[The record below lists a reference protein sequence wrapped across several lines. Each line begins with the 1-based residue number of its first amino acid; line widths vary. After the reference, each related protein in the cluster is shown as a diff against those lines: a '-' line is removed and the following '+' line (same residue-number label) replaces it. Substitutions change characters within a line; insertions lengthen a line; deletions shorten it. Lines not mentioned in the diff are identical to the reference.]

1 LWVKGDMVMKNGH
14 NKTIEDWLFYI
25 GNILLLILVVG
36 WPIFLHFANRLTL
49 GCVFQRLTGY
59 QCLACGG
66 TRAFNA
72 MLHGQF
78 LTSLKYNPIVLYFF
92 AMFGW
97 FMISWYIQK
106 LSRGKFKIGMRFRVW
121 YVYVGL
127 AILVLQC
134 TVKNVYIFLY
144 LR

>member
-1 LWVKGDMVMKNGH
+1 MQVKGDMVMKNGH

-72 MLHGQF
+72 MLHGHF